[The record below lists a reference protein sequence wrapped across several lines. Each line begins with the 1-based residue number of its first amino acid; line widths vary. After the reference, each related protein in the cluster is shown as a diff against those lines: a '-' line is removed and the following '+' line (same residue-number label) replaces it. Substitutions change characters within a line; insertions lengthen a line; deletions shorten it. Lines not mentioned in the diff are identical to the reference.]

1 MMSFISKLA
10 TLFGKHFKSKHLVNI
25 KDNETLVK
33 IHIYLS
39 TTYTHGYFSI
49 RFCDILSFFNDSARM
64 VKIWKARKIA
74 NLKSNS
80 NVNVRLFGSF
90 FFFRK
95 NYLLSC
101 ATSVRPSVE
110 IIYFCGIS
118 ISNRP
123 IDLKM
128 SMNVRKGV
136 GMPERRDF
144 LKF

>member
-95 NYLLSC
+95 NYLLS
-101 ATSVRPSVE
+101 VE

-136 GMPERRDF
+136 GMPERGDF